1 MLIIESHGNNEAR
14 AANSMV
20 QMQVTDVNGR
30 MVLQSRLT
38 SLVQAI
44 DVSKLANGIYFATIK
59 TKGST
64 KIQKILVHH

>member
-1 MLIIESHGNNEAR
+1 MLIIESHGNNDVR

-44 DVSKLANGIYFATIK
+44 DVSKLSNGIYFATIK
-59 TKGST
+59 TTGSRT
-64 KIQKILVHH
+64 IQKIIVHH